1 MNETTH
7 IEGPVCPMPLQHS
20 EQIVIGHGSGGR
32 MTADLI
38 RRVFLPRFENPPLDA
53 GNDSA
58 KVGLPDAAQLKGRL
72 AISTDCHIV
81 TPLFFPGGDI
91 GRLAV
96 SGTVNDVAMSGA
108 TPLYLTAGF
117 ILEEGLSMEVLE
129 RVVHSMQAA
138 ADEAGVQIV
147 AGDTKVVEKGK
158 ADGLFITTAGVGYV
172 PEGKQIGGEM
182 AQPGDVVLISGTLGE
197 HGIAVLGA
205 RGELGFE
212 TELES
217 DVAPLNRL
225 IAEVLE
231 AAPHTHVLRDPN
243 SRRPGNH
250 LERDCRTE
258 WCGHPAGREE
268 YPSAAGGARGVRDA
282 GLRPAVRGQRGQG
295 DCDRARRG
303 SRGSLGGHA
312 PEFARQD
319 GYTHRDGAGAARR
332 ACPAAHGD
340 WGNPDFGCAG
350 GRDAAE
356 DLLGKRGRTAVPGE
370 RAHGSAPLRLGWETT
385 TGAR

>member
-72 AISTDCHIV
+72 AVSTDCHIV

-172 PEGKQIGGEM
+172 PEGVQIGGEM

-217 DVAPLNRL
+217 DVAPLNHL
-225 IAEVLE
+225 IAEVLA
-231 AAPHTHVLRDPN
+231 AAPHTHVLRDPTRGGLATTLN
-243 SRRPGNH
+243 EIVEQSGVNIL
-250 LERDCRTE
+250 LEE
-258 WCGHPAGREE
+258 KSIP
-268 YPSAAGGARGVRDA
+268 V
-282 GLRPAVRGQRGQG
+282 LPAVRAACEMLGFDPLYVANEGKVIVIVPAKEAEAAL
-295 DCDRARRG
+295 DAMRRNPYG
-303 SRGSLGGHA
+303 KMATRIGTVQEQPSGRVLLHTLIGGT
-312 PEFARQD
+312 RILD
-319 GYTHRDGAGAARR
+319 VLAGEMLPRI
-332 ACPAAHGD
+332 C
-340 WGNPDFGCAG
+340 
-350 GRDAAE
+350 
-356 DLLGKRGRTAVPGE
+356 
-370 RAHGSAPLRLGWETT
+370 
-385 TGAR
+385 